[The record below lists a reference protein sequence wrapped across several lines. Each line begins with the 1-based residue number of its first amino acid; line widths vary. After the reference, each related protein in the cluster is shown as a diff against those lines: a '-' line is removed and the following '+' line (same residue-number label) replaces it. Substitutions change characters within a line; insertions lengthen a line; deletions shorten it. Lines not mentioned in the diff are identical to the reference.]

1 MAGYNDGVNWP
12 AGSGS
17 PGAAAGRDPGLAA
30 RAIAKYPDHSILAAE
45 KNSLDAVRL
54 LIELGFDV
62 NALPGTA
69 PFQVQP

>member
-1 MAGYNDGVNWP
+1 MTASTGRP
-12 AGSGS
+12 ETAR
-17 PGAAAGRDPGLAA
+17 PERLRAADPGLAA